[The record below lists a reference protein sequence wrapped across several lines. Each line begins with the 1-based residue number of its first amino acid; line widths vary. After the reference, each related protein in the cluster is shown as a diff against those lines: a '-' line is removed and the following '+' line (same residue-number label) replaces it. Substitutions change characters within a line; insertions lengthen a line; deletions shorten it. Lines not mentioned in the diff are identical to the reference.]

1 MTATVAQTTVAIER
15 IQAILAADDVIEE
28 RADAREPGSL
38 SGAIELRDV
47 TFGYTKEDL
56 VLRGVSFSVEPG
68 QVVGIVG
75 PTGSGKSTVLSLIP
89 RFYDAHSGTIMID
102 GSDVADLKLTSLRSQ
117 IGFVLQETVL
127 FRGTIRDNIAYGRP
141 DASPEEVI
149 EAARIANAHEFIE
162 RMPQGYDSLVGERG
176 DTLSGG
182 QRQRIGIARAVIR
195 NSPIMILDEPT
206 AALDTESEHLVMEG
220 LARLMEGRTVIMIAH
235 RLSTVSNA
243 DKIVVLKEGV
253 VAEQGSGAELLALGG
268 LYAELHRVQN
278 DPTNERSISR
288 TN

>member
-1 MTATVAQTTVAIER
+1 M
-15 IQAILAADDVIEE
+15 
-28 RADAREPGSL
+28 
-38 SGAIELRDV
+38 
-47 TFGYTKEDL
+47 
-56 VLRGVSFSVEPG
+56 
-68 QVVGIVG
+68 
-75 PTGSGKSTVLSLIP
+75 
-89 RFYDAHSGTIMID
+89 
-102 GSDVADLKLTSLRSQ
+102 
-117 IGFVLQETVL
+117 LQETVL

>member
-1 MTATVAQTTVAIER
+1 
-15 IQAILAADDVIEE
+15 
-28 RADAREPGSL
+28 
-38 SGAIELRDV
+38 
-47 TFGYTKEDL
+47 
-56 VLRGVSFSVEPG
+56 
-68 QVVGIVG
+68 
-75 PTGSGKSTVLSLIP
+75 
-89 RFYDAHSGTIMID
+89 
-102 GSDVADLKLTSLRSQ
+102 
-117 IGFVLQETVL
+117 VLQETVL